1 MERTCSQVIRPSSFP
16 KGGCSFSASYACCVL
31 HVQSPSPPAALP
43 AQNSPRRT
51 DARTLGWTQCTG
63 GLFRNTGRV
72 LHGLK
77 DLMFEQKF
85 GVQCAVAG
93 NQLQDNAS
101 WQRHC
106 HRASN
111 KRDVRYIPE
120 FVGSRIAVS
129 SALFSI
135 AKRPWSAFS

>member
-1 MERTCSQVIRPSSFP
+1 MERTCSQGNSPLKFS
-16 KGGCSFSASYACCVL
+16 KGRMWFCSVVRL
-31 HVQSPSPPAALP
+31 TPSPSAALP
-43 AQNSPRRT
+43 AQNSPRRN

-63 GLFRNTGRV
+63 VLFRNTGRV

-77 DLMFEQKF
+77 DLMFERKF

-111 KRDVRYIPE
+111 KRDVRYIP
-120 FVGSRIAVS
+120 RIRRVENPRK
-129 SALFSI
+129 FCI
-135 AKRPWSAFS
+135 VQQC